1 MITVFKDT
9 KIFGFDIETLGKKPG
24 CVIVSAAFL
33 VFDFN
38 EQKTFQQYVDD
49 ALYIKFSVKD
59 QKDSGRHI
67 DPETLDWWKKQD
79 DVVRRELMPSSKD
92 VSIAQGSKMIV
103 DYLSERGIHGTND
116 KRVWRFCRGQD
127 FDIPIMSEA
136 MESVGMKLPGAYWNS
151 RDIRSFISG
160 ALLDLTATTLY
171 KDDREYKTIPGFRI
185 HDARHDI
192 AKAVIEMQNCVKL
205 AMGKMELED
214 L

>member
-1 MITVFKDT
+1 MITTFDGT
-9 KIFGFDIETLGKKPG
+9 KIYGFDIETLGKEVG

-38 EQKTFQQYVDD
+38 EEKTFQQYVDD
-49 ALYIKFSVKD
+49 ALYIKFSVSD
-59 QKDSGRHI
+59 QKAKGRHI
-67 DPETLDWWKKQD
+67 DPDTLDWWKKQD
-79 DVVRRELMPSSKD
+79 DVVRRELMPSGRD
-92 VSIAQGSKMIV
+92 VSLEQGSKQIV
-103 DYLSERGIHGTND
+103 EYLEKHGIHKSNE

-136 MESVGMKLPGAYWNS
+136 MKSVGMALPGAYWNS
-151 RDIRSFISG
+151 RDIRTFISA

-192 AKAVIEMQNCVKL
+192 AKAVVEMKNCVKL
-205 AMGKMELED
+205 AMGKLEIED